1 LEVLLKLEAPA
12 HPLLAQDLDRG
23 LVDRLVV
30 RVVPE
35 ALLLLVG
42 ALDPAVSVVQPV
54 GPVKA
59 QDKTRI

>member
-1 LEVLLKLEAPA
+1 LEVRLKLGASA
-12 HPLLAQDLDRG
+12 HPLKAQGLDRG

-30 RVVPE
+30 CVVPE

-42 ALDPAVSVVQPV
+42 ALDPAGSAVQPV

-59 QDKTRI
+59 QD